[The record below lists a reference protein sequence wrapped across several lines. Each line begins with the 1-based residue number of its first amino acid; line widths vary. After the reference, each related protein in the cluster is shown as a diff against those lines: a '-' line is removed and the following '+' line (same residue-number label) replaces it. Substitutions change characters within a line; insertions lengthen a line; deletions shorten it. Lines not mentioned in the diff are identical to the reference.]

1 MCVQYINVHPH
12 LSQLL
17 YIHDGEHYI
26 FLSCTK
32 YPEHFMIIYRLDS
45 VAVYI
50 MQYNS
55 TV

>member
-32 YPEHFMIIYRLDS
+32 YPEHFTIIYRLDS